1 MQTRN
6 HTVCFQ
12 NPFAIQKF
20 IFGKVDLPSIPSKD
34 SERHEFP
41 FPNTSQKISLGNE
54 TIKPTWNSLC
64 AGKRDLDVCPL
75 PISKKQGA
83 VWMKR
88 LDAYVERFPLL
99 GDMCKTLENKYPQT
113 ILFQLP
119 TLDATSGVI
128 LRHCSTLLETMF
140 GSQSPVIWKIGFTHN
155 PVWRWGNS
163 LYGYSISRERWSH
176 MIIMYVTNE
185 PFSASMLEAAL
196 IDKYS
201 SISVSPNIFFF
212 SQKCYYPQGGWCLR
226 FFEGG
231 SC

>member
-12 NPFAIQKF
+12 NPFAIQK
-20 IFGKVDLPSIPSKD
+20 IILGNVDLPSIPSKD

-41 FPNTSQKISLGNE
+41 FPNTSQKVSLGNE
-54 TIKPTWNSLC
+54 TVKTTWNNLD
-64 AGKRDLDVCPL
+64 AGKRNLDAFPL
-75 PISKKQGA
+75 PTSQQPRA
-83 VWMKR
+83 LVWIKR

-99 GDMCKTLENKYPQT
+99 GDMCNTVEKKYPQT
-113 ILFQLP
+113 VLFQLP
-119 TLDATSGVI
+119 ALDATSGVI
-128 LRHCSTLLETMF
+128 LRHCSTLLEKMF
-140 GSQSPVIWKIGFTHN
+140 ESQSPVIWKIGFTHC

-163 LYGYSISRERWSH
+163 LYGYSTSRERWSH

-201 SISVSPNIFFF
+201 SILVAPNIFLF
-212 SQKCYYPQGGWCLR
+212 SKDIFPNEGWCLQI
-226 FFEGG
+226 FDGWN
-231 SC
+231 C

>member
-1 MQTRN
+1 MACFGQQHDEDDEWLRELVTSHRCVSWLQVQTRN

-140 GSQSPVIWKIGFTHN
+140 GSQSPVIWLHAQPCMAMGEF
-155 PVWRWGNS
+155 P
-163 LYGYSISRERWSH
+163 
-176 MIIMYVTNE
+176 
-185 PFSASMLEAAL
+185 
-196 IDKYS
+196 
-201 SISVSPNIFFF
+201 
-212 SQKCYYPQGGWCLR
+212 LR
-226 FFEGG
+226 L
-231 SC
+231 